1 MRPVDFA
8 RWTTTLTASY
18 LAITAA
24 LIAILGNTVPGRAWL
39 VAVHL
44 TLSGLLLILNRAKP
58 SAGILRVILD
68 WHPLMLFP
76 LLYKEVE
83 VLAPV
88 IGDWRL
94 TAAIPAW
101 ESALFAGQPSLY
113 LSERLAFVP
122 LSEYLH
128 FCYLSYVIVIPSVT
142 AYWYVSGRRTAFGE
156 LVLMLSSVL
165 LGSYL
170 FFILLPVDSP
180 YYLSQRLGPPLSG
193 HLFFDLVHQMSARGG
208 ARGGA
213 FPSAHVSGA
222 VVVSLVAWRHQRRLA
237 YLLVPLTVS
246 VMIATVYGRF
256 HYALDALVGA
266 GLAIAVVVGYRYV
279 FGDGMCGRTN
289 SEDDRLRRV
298 SLRLCSVGFKSATG
312 ISHAVDVEAETLYR
326 SRSARSSQAEER
338 WMDRGPGS
346 GNAARDPGP
355 RAWQSSRAVRAT
367 GRAMGQQRERQS
379 RRDSEEGEVATPAQ
393 VLRITG
399 RIIWPRGDARKKDES
414 PQSTPVAA
422 AKPHASGPSPT
433 AKCAMS
439 AEPSVMAKP
448 A

>member
-1 MRPVDFA
+1 MPPVA
-8 RWTTTLTASY
+8 SERWTTRLTASY
-18 LAITAA
+18 LVITAA
-24 LIAILGNTVPGRAWL
+24 LIAILGHGVPGRVWL

-44 TLSGLLLILNRAKP
+44 AISASLLTLNRARP
-58 SAGILRVILD
+58 SVGVLRVVHD

-76 LLYKEVE
+76 ILYKEVE
-83 VLAPV
+83 LLAAV

-142 AYWYVSGRRTAFGE
+142 AYWYVSGRRAAFGE
-156 LVLMLSSVL
+156 LLLMLSTVL

-193 HLFFDLVHQMSARGG
+193 HFFFDLVHQISARGG

-222 VVVSLVAWRHQRRLA
+222 FVVSLVAWRHQRRLA
-237 YLLVPLTVS
+237 YLLVPITGS

-256 HYALDALVGA
+256 HYVLDTLAGA
-266 GLAIAVVVGYRYV
+266 ALAIVVVLGYRYF
-279 FGDGMCGRTN
+279 FGDGPGEKQ
-289 SEDDRLRRV
+289 S
-298 SLRLCSVGFKSATG
+298 SA
-312 ISHAVDVEAETLYR
+312 A
-326 SRSARSSQAEER
+326 ARSSL
-338 WMDRGPGS
+338 
-346 GNAARDPGP
+346 
-355 RAWQSSRAVRAT
+355 
-367 GRAMGQQRERQS
+367 
-379 RRDSEEGEVATPAQ
+379 RRRRLHVE
-393 VLRITG
+393 
-399 RIIWPRGDARKKDES
+399 
-414 PQSTPVAA
+414 
-422 AKPHASGPSPT
+422 
-433 AKCAMS
+433 
-439 AEPSVMAKP
+439 
-448 A
+448 

>member
-1 MRPVDFA
+1 MPAVDFA
-8 RWTTTLTASY
+8 RWTTTLMASY

-24 LIAILGNTVPGRAWL
+24 LIAILGTTVPGRVWL

-44 TLSGLLLILNRAKP
+44 TLSASLLILNHARP
-58 SAGILRVILD
+58 PAGILRVIRE

-83 VLAPV
+83 VLAAV

-113 LSERLAFVP
+113 LSERLAFIP

-142 AYWYVSGRRTAFGE
+142 AYWYVSGRRAAFGE
-156 LVLMLSSVL
+156 LLLMLSTVL

-170 FFILLPVDSP
+170 FFIVLPVDSP

-193 HLFFDLVHQMSARGG
+193 HFFFDLVHQMSARGG

-222 VVVSLVAWRHQRRLA
+222 VVVSLVAWRHQRLLA
-237 YLLVPLTVS
+237 YVLVPLTGS

-256 HYALDALVGA
+256 HYVLDTLAGA
-266 GLAIAVVVGYRYV
+266 VLAIAVVVGYRYL
-279 FGDGMCGRTN
+279 FGDGPGESQRP
-289 SEDDRLRRV
+289 
-298 SLRLCSVGFKSATG
+298 SLLKTSP
-312 ISHAVDVEAETLYR
+312 
-326 SRSARSSQAEER
+326 
-338 WMDRGPGS
+338 W
-346 GNAARDPGP
+346 
-355 RAWQSSRAVRAT
+355 
-367 GRAMGQQRERQS
+367 S
-379 RRDSEEGEVATPAQ
+379 RRRNRRPFRHYGRGTAGEPA
-393 VLRITG
+393 LSSAMNWAMRCSSTGNGTEPIARITSWN
-399 RIIWPRGDARKKDES
+399 RRWS
-414 PQSTPVAA
+414 NL
-422 AKPHASGPSPT
+422 GPSFS
-433 AKCAMS
+433 S
-439 AEPSVMAKP
+439 ASRRWRRICNSPSLYASAWP
-448 A
+448 GHAI

>member
-1 MRPVDFA
+1 MPPVDVA

-24 LIAILGNTVPGRAWL
+24 LMMMLGNTVPGRVWL
-39 VAVHL
+39 VGGHL
-44 TLSGLLLILNRAKP
+44 TLAGALLILNRARP
-58 SAGILRVILD
+58 SAGILRVIRD
-68 WHPLMLFP
+68 CHPLMLFP

-83 VLAPV
+83 VLAAA
-88 IGDWRL
+88 IGNWRL

-142 AYWYVSGRRTAFGE
+142 AYWYVSGRRAAFGE
-156 LVLMLSSVL
+156 LLLMLSTVL

-193 HLFFDLVHQMSARGG
+193 HFFFDLVHQMSALGG

-237 YLLVPLTVS
+237 YLLVPITGS
-246 VMIATVYGRF
+246 VIIATVYGRF
-256 HYALDALVGA
+256 HYVLDTLAGA
-266 GLAIAVVVGYRYV
+266 ALAIAVVVAYRHLA
-279 FGDGMCGRTN
+279 GGR
-289 SEDDRLRRV
+289 SGE
-298 SLRLCSVGFKSATG
+298 
-312 ISHAVDVEAETLYR
+312 
-326 SRSARSSQAEER
+326 SSQLATLR
-338 WMDRGPGS
+338 S
-346 GNAARDPGP
+346 GC
-355 RAWQSSRAVRAT
+355 
-367 GRAMGQQRERQS
+367 
-379 RRDSEEGEVATPAQ
+379 
-393 VLRITG
+393 L
-399 RIIWPRGDARKKDES
+399 
-414 PQSTPVAA
+414 PQN
-422 AKPHASGPSPT
+422 
-433 AKCAMS
+433 
-439 AEPSVMAKP
+439 
-448 A
+448 